1 MILPICHQ
9 NRLKSSSNTWHTL
22 FSWLVSYPLFMILCL
37 AALSCKRK
45 VIKKIGAT
53 QNCQNILRS
62 SASLHISISHRFTCS
77 CAFDSRNLRLSMY
90 HSFSQLSSSCPATTS
105 HAWFSIRISCA
116 SSTVSRMYGLLDR
129 TAGSIHWSDCNKLC
143 AFTSSE
149 RLYRRTCDADH
160 TSRLPR
166 SRRGWQKTLVR
177 VDHMATKTSATWYS
191 VYFGQVHACTL
202 VILHACTIAQVHA
215 CTLAKVHARAMAKV
229 HACALAIVH
238 LRQMF
243 QWSANAIGEMAP
255 FTVNLGFPR
264 RAQLSQCFAWHG
276 SHCNNQSH
284 VKTFRMNKEFGTGI
298 VVLHGVYV
306 MFCTSVNM
314 WDCVL
319 HYHSRNTTHL

>member
-1 MILPICHQ
+1 MQLVRWRRSLSIWASQDVLSYLNVLHGMVHTVITNHIWKHFFSPKYANDLIFVKKHKHNINYNLIRMTLPICHQ

-37 AALSCKRK
+37 AALSCQRK

-229 HACALAIVH
+229 HACALVIVH

-243 QWSANAIGEMAP
+243 Q
-255 FTVNLGFPR
+255 
-264 RAQLSQCFAWHG
+264 
-276 SHCNNQSH
+276 
-284 VKTFRMNKEFGTGI
+284 
-298 VVLHGVYV
+298 
-306 MFCTSVNM
+306 
-314 WDCVL
+314 
-319 HYHSRNTTHL
+319 